1 MQCRAAGDAAP
12 VLLGIVLLAQTAL
25 IAGLLNEHRR
35 RRTAEVESRQRM
47 TELAHLNRQTTAGE
61 LSASIAHELSQPL
74 GAIFSNTEALE
85 IMLDSSMPGMGE
97 VKSILADIKG
107 ADLRA
112 TEIIQR
118 LRRLLTKAK
127 VETKNI
133 DLNEIVSEVIG
144 ILAAQAGARGVIIN
158 TVLTPH
164 PLIIKGDRVQLEQ
177 VVLNLVANAIDALAE
192 ARGDDRRS
200 TVRTQLVDED
210 TAELSVSDTGPGMRP
225 DVLKRIFDPF
235 FTTKQSGMGMG
246 LAIAR
251 TIVEAHGGRLW
262 AENQAGGGTIFR
274 FSLPVTRVGAER
286 H

>member
-47 TELAHLNRQTTAGE
+47 TELAHLNRQMTAGE
-61 LSASIAHELSQPL
+61 LSASIAHETQSAFGRYSQQYRSL
-74 GAIFSNTEALE
+74 RGNARFEH
-85 IMLDSSMPGMGE
+85 GMQE
-97 VKSILADIKG
+97 VKSILADIKA

-144 ILAAQAGARGVIIN
+144 ILAAQAAARGV
-158 TVLTPH
+158 TKL
-164 PLIIKGDRVQLEQ
+164 LRDARRLE
-177 VVLNLVANAIDALAE
+177 D
-192 ARGDDRRS
+192 S
-200 TVRTQLVDED
+200 
-210 TAELSVSDTGPGMRP
+210 
-225 DVLKRIFDPF
+225 
-235 FTTKQSGMGMG
+235 
-246 LAIAR
+246 
-251 TIVEAHGGRLW
+251 
-262 AENQAGGGTIFR
+262 
-274 FSLPVTRVGAER
+274 
-286 H
+286 